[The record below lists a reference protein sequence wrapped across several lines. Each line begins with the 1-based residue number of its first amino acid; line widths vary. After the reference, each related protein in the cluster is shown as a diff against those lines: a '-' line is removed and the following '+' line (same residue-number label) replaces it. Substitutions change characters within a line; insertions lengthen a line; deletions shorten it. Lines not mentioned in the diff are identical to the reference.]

1 MPKRRTHV
9 EVAPCGTMQTLEAA
23 REGTRI
29 NKETLVR
36 SKILSHF
43 IKRKISFSP
52 MEIILMI
59 PEVTRS
65 QVPS

>member
-1 MPKRRTHV
+1 MPKRRTHA
-9 EVAPCGTMQTLEAA
+9 EVAPCGTMQTFKAA
-23 REGTRI
+23 KEGTRI
-29 NKETLVR
+29 NRETTVK
-36 SKILSHF
+36 SKIISHF

-59 PEVTRS
+59 PGVTHS